1 MGATNLFLDS
11 VLLDS
16 FCINGKVFRS
26 FRECSEK
33 VKKLAKKSKKHTKKL
48 IHFNLL
54 MNLLRNRSCNYDSD
68 QG

>member
-1 MGATNLFLDS
+1 MVRSSEVSENAMRKWKNWLKSTL
-11 VLLDS
+11 
-16 FCINGKVFRS
+16 KVTAFD
-26 FRECSEK
+26 FTY
-33 VKKLAKKSKKHTKKL
+33 KKHTNKL